1 MQIRNVM
8 SSSTILLLILIV
20 VLVVIFSYSIT
31 SGANTSGKK
40 MREVH
45 AHREML
51 IMRAETEA
59 RDNYEMKLADLS
71 QKYGECTM
79 NTYLGDSYSDSES
92 YNLSMRFLIYEQAG
106 IVVMESKEYKFSE
119 ILSFSLEDDASNE
132 TVTTVGTESRPTN
145 DLFKRAIVGSIIDG
159 KMGALVGA
167 LTTKTET
174 SHTSHTTTSHDY
186 KIYVNTNNLRQ
197 PVVTL
202 HLGSD
207 VTTARQIAG
216 ALSIIVERNNRTM

>member
-1 MQIRNVM
+1 M
-8 SSSTILLLILIV
+8 SSTTTIILLILIV
-20 VLVVIFSYSIT
+20 VLVVTIIIFDNIRR
-31 SGANTSGKK
+31 KHIRQK

-45 AHREML
+45 AQREML
-51 IMRAETEA
+51 ILRAEAEA
-59 RDNYEMKLADLS
+59 RDNYERKLADLS
-71 QKYGECTM
+71 EKYGECTM
-79 NTYLGDSYSDSES
+79 NAYLSDSFSDTEP
-92 YNLSMRFLIYEQAG
+92 YNLSKRFLIYEQAG
-106 IVVMESKEYKFSE
+106 IVIMTSKEYKFSE

-174 SHTSHTTTSHDY
+174 SHTSHTSTSHDY

-207 VTTARQIAG
+207 VITARQIAG
-216 ALSIIVERNNRTM
+216 ALSIIVERNNKAM